1 MVNICSQTKKG
12 MEDELQSCV
21 GMVEAKVA
29 TLNSKFGPGWSINEY
44 SPSKVEFNN
53 FYNNMKGYYSIAIV

>member
-1 MVNICSQTKKG
+1 MGTICSQTKKE

-29 TLNSKFGPGWSINEY
+29 TLNSKFGPMDGQLMNIAHMWQNLTTSITT
-44 SPSKVEFNN
+44 
-53 FYNNMKGYYSIAIV
+53 

>member
-1 MVNICSQTKKG
+1 MGNICSQTKKE

-29 TLNSKFGPGWSINEY
+29 TLNSKFGPVDGQLMNISRLR
-44 SPSKVEFNN
+44 
-53 FYNNMKGYYSIAIV
+53 

>member
-1 MVNICSQTKKG
+1 MGNICPKTKKE

-29 TLNSKFGPGWSINEY
+29 TLNSKFGPVDGQLMN
-44 SPSKVEFNN
+44 
-53 FYNNMKGYYSIAIV
+53 IAHLTVN